1 MNLNKSIF
9 REYDVRGIAESDFK
23 GEFPYKLGQAF
34 AVYLIEN
41 QKGNSIAVSGDVRPS
56 TKRLKKEFINGV
68 LSKGLNVVDIG
79 ILPTPIN
86 YFANY
91 CSGISIDGSVQ
102 ITGSHNPS
110 EYNGFKFTLQK
121 KPFFGKKIID
131 LYNIIQSGLCD
142 TFTTSNISGKLIS
155 ENIIPDYIDDIISRI
170 NINKNM
176 KVVMDCGNAAGA
188 IVAPEIFKKIGIN
201 LKELYCDIDGTFP
214 NHHPDPTVDS
224 NLKGIIKEIQ
234 NSRDVDLGIAYD
246 GDADRVVCIDSNG
259 NIIRSDILMC
269 IFIKDILKT
278 SNSKKIIYDVKCS
291 SAIKEVILEQ
301 GGEAIEWKTGHSLI
315 KNKMILEES
324 DFGGELSGHI
334 FFADKYYGYDDAIYV
349 SLRLLEILSSSG
361 MTLNELVKLIPTYIS
376 TPELRF
382 ECDSDQIKFS
392 IMNNLKTDFESEYE
406 CSMIDGIKFF
416 IDNGWGLLR
425 ASNTQPVIV
434 CRIEAKSEKELN
446 NIKSIILS
454 KLSKYKGVKIEF

>member
-1 MNLNKSIF
+1 MILNRSVF

-34 AVYLIEN
+34 ALYMIKN
-41 QKGNSIAVSGDVRPS
+41 KKGSSIAVSGDVRPS
-56 TKRLKKEFINGV
+56 TARLKKEFINGV
-68 LSKGLNVVDIG
+68 LSKGLNVIDIG
-79 ILPTPIN
+79 MLPTPVN

-91 CSGISIDGSVQ
+91 CSSISIDGSVQ

-131 LYNIIQSGLCD
+131 LYNIIESGFCD
-142 TFTTSNISGKLIS
+142 SSKSSSITGKLIS
-155 ENIIPDYIDDIISRI
+155 KNIVSDYMEDIINKI
-170 NINKNM
+170 NINKKM

-188 IVAPEIFKKIGIN
+188 IVAPEIFKKLGIH

-224 NLKGIIKEIQ
+224 NLNEIVKEIK
-234 NSRDVDLGIAYD
+234 NSKDIDLGVAYD

-278 SNSKKIIYDVKCS
+278 SNNKKIVYDVKCS
-291 SAIKEVILEQ
+291 SAIKEVVLKE
-301 GGEAIEWKTGHSLI
+301 GGEPIEWKTGHSLI
-315 KNKMILEES
+315 KNKMILEKS

-334 FFADKYYGYDDAIYV
+334 FFADKYYGYDDAVYV
-349 SLRLLEILSSSG
+349 SLRLLEILSSSDRN
-361 MTLNELVKLIPTYIS
+361 LEELTRLIPSYIS

-382 ECDSDQIKFS
+382 ECESDQIKFS
-392 IMNNLKTDFESEYE
+392 IMNNLKSDFESEYD
-406 CSMIDGIKFF
+406 CSMIDGVKVF
-416 IDNGWGLLR
+416 INNGWGLLR